1 MIVKNEVDAL
11 PRLLSSCRGLIDYWV
26 ICDTGSTDGTQELI
40 RRELDGI
47 HGELHDHQWID
58 FGVNRTRCME
68 LSRGKADYLLILD
81 ADTTIEVA
89 PRAVDRLTEDAYM
102 LRHLDGGT
110 QYFTKRLVRGSLDW
124 RYEGA
129 VHEYIVSEQERSTA
143 MLPGLTIRSW
153 SVGAQRSGRF
163 RRDLELLSRAIAQD
177 PDDARAQFYLAQTLR
192 DLADEQGDRE
202 LLVSAHDAYAR
213 RAEMPGWEEER
224 YCARHEAGNMAARL
238 GDWPQ
243 AMEHYIAAWEM
254 RPQRL
259 EAVHALTSGLRE
271 RRRFHAAHRFAQMS
285 AGLEPLP
292 VPNDLLFVTPRVYE
306 WGMLFEY
313 SITSYWVG
321 EYDNS
326 LAACRRLLAFDAL
339 PEAHRQATEGNLKH
353 AAREAQFHMC
363 AIASPG
369 SVTSP

>member
-1 MIVKNEVDAL
+1 MIVKNEVDTL
-11 PRLLSSCRGLIDYWV
+11 PRLFGSCRGLIDYWV

-40 RRELDGI
+40 RRELGGI
-47 HGELHDHQWID
+47 PGELHDQEWVD

-68 LSRGKADYLLILD
+68 LSRGKAEYLLILD
-81 ADTTIEVA
+81 ADTIIEVTPGA
-89 PRAVDRLTEDAYM
+89 LDRLTDDAYM
-102 LRHLDGGT
+102 LRHLETGT
-110 QYFTKRLVRGSLDW
+110 QYYTKRLVRGSLDW

-143 MLPGLTIRSW
+143 MLGGLTIRTW

-163 RRDLELLSRAIAQD
+163 RRDLELLSRAIAKN

-192 DLADEQGDRE
+192 DLGDEQDDRE
-202 LLVSAHDAYAR
+202 LRVRARDAYAR
-213 RAEMPGWEEER
+213 RAEMPGWEEES

-238 GDWPQ
+238 RDWPQ
-243 AMEHYIAAWEM
+243 AMEHYIAAWET

-271 RRRFHAAHRFAQMS
+271 RRRFHAAHRFAQMA

-292 VPNDLLFVTPRVYE
+292 VPEDLLFVTPWVYE

-326 LAACRRLLAFDAL
+326 VAACHRLLALDAL
-339 PEAHRQATEGNLKH
+339 PEGHRRATEGNLRH
-353 AAREAQFHMC
+353 AIRGSSRNQP
-363 AIASPG
+363 ASA
-369 SVTSP
+369 